1 MTNPII
7 NKSITVLLASMLFI
21 SAGAFAGTANY
32 SATTNIF
39 ENPERGFHDLISNG
53 ESFTPSV
60 SAHPVASVSIR
71 LDRFKNGAALDSC
84 FLTNLANSFAAART
98 AGVKIRVYFKY
109 NWGPAT
115 NPPSACYTRCDNNQ
129 LICNDGNDASI
140 TTILN
145 HISQLGPTLNA
156 YSDVIY
162 EINAGFIGQFGEWHD
177 STNGN
182 DTKSRHN
189 QVITAELNNFPSNR
203 DIVLRRPAYKLNY
216 IGCNCPGSTPRLG
229 HLNERFVDDSDS
241 ELFNDPQG
249 VWSSADCRS
258 FYDNDVSF
266 TANGANAASGAG
278 LIAGDIALTRMQTY
292 HYSIM
297 TAYPGLITYWQNNYL
312 SQYNTMQQK
321 LGYRFQVTQAT
332 TPNTAIRGQTYT
344 ISVTLKDNGFSKMIN
359 QRAMSAAFNNGSS
372 WAFSSTT
379 LADST
384 GSDDLRGLRLADT
397 NGKVYSANF
406 TIPTSF
412 PTGTANVYLWLP
424 DYATVLQTNPAF
436 SVQLDGVT
444 WSPSLG
450 ANLLGSSL
458 NHILVQ

>member
-1 MTNPII
+1 MQ
-7 NKSITVLLASMLFI
+7 NKSITMLLASMLFTA
-21 SAGAFAGTANY
+21 AGVFAGTANY
-32 SATTNIF
+32 NPTTNIF
-39 ENPERGFHDLISNG
+39 ENPERGFEVLISNS
-53 ESFTPSV
+53 ESFNPSV
-60 SAHPVASVSIR
+60 SAHPVATASIR

-84 FLTNLANSFAAART
+84 FLTNLASSFAAART
-98 AGVKIRVYFKY
+98 AGVKIRVYFMY
-109 NWGPAT
+109 NYGPAT
-115 NPPSACYTRCDNNQ
+115 NQADYTACNGQ
-129 LICNDGNDASI
+129 VIHNDGNDASI

-162 EINAGFIGQFGEWHD
+162 EIDAGFIGQFGEWHD

-182 DTKSRHN
+182 DTIPRHN
-189 QVITAELNNFPSNR
+189 QVITAEINNFPTNR

-216 IGCNCPGSTPRLG
+216 IGCNCPGTHPQLG
-229 HLNERFVDDSDS
+229 HHNEKFVDDSDTQ
-241 ELFNDPQG
+241 LFNDPQG

-258 FYDNDVSF
+258 FYDSDVSF
-266 TANGANAASGAG
+266 TANGADASSGAG
-278 LIAGDIALTRMQTY
+278 TIDGIRAVNRMQQY
-292 HYSIM
+292 HYTIM
-297 TAYPGLITYWQNNYL
+297 TAYPGLISYWQTSYL
-312 SQYNTMQQK
+312 SQYSTMQQK

-332 TPNTAIRGQTYT
+332 TPNTAIRGQSYP

-359 QRAMSAAFNNGSS
+359 RRAMWAAFNNGSS

-444 WSPSLG
+444 WTPSLG

-458 NHILVQ
+458 NHIQVQ